1 MNLFGINMK
10 ASKLVDIKLIIAI
23 LFPDSIIMIAIKNDG
38 NETKNILAVGK
49 IDVAYIEIIEIIVI
63 KDPSVMLLLLFIYRP
78 IF

>member
-23 LFPDSIIMIAIKNDG
+23 LFPDSIIMIAMKNDG